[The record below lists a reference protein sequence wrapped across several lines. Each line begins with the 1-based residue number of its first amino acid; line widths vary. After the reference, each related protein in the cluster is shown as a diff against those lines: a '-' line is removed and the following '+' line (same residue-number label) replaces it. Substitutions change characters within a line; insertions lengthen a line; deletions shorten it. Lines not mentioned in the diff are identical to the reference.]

1 MLQYVERKWTN
12 EPFAYIEVYFLGIPM
27 VDKIEI
33 GVLNWKTL
41 VVTEPNV
48 EVCKVVPGGR
58 LCLLRLEKHE

>member
-27 VDKIEI
+27 VEIEI
-33 GVLNWKTL
+33 GVLNLNIL
-41 VVTEPNV
+41 VLTEPNV

>member
-27 VDKIEI
+27 VEIEI
-33 GVLNWKTL
+33 GVLKWKIL
-41 VVTEPNV
+41 VLTEPNV